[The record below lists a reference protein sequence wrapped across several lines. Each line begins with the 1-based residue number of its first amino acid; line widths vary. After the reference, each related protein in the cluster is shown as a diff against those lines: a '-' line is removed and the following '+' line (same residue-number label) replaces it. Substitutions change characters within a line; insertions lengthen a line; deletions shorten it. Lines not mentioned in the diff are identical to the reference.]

1 MTNKTIYN
9 FKNII
14 LSKKNKLK
22 RSIFI
27 NAEVL
32 PLKYFPVE
40 ILFSPVNICPE
51 ISFPSKLFVVGE

>member
-27 NAEVL
+27 NNIRGITFSL
-32 PLKYFPVE
+32 ISDE
-40 ILFSPVNICPE
+40 IIVHI
-51 ISFPSKLFVVGE
+51 